1 MATILTGCKN
11 REKQR
16 SFKIT
21 FLRVRPR
28 FRYLCEKIIM
38 AWTQYIIPILL
49 STFTG
54 WITTWV
60 AIKLLFHPRKP
71 VNILG
76 LKLQGIFPKNQP
88 LIAQKLG
95 QVVSK
100 ELLSF
105 AEIEEKVTNPDNL
118 IKLRPEIEKH
128 IDAFLKEKLK
138 ETFPMLSMFMGEKT
152 INQLKAAFLME
163 LESLFPVL
171 MKSYMVK
178 LEEDLDLE
186 KIVTEKVAGFSSDKL
201 EDILDQITKKE
212 FKFLELVGAVFGL
225 LIGLIQVLFQVL
237 TH

>member
-1 MATILTGCKN
+1 MT
-11 REKQR
+11 
-16 SFKIT
+16 
-21 FLRVRPR
+21 
-28 FRYLCEKIIM
+28 
-38 AWTQYIIPILL
+38 WTQYIIPVLL

-54 WITTWV
+54 WITTWI
-60 AIKLLFHPRKP
+60 AIKFLFHPRKQ
-71 VNILG
+71 VKILG

-118 IKLRPEIEKH
+118 KKLRPEIEKH

-152 INQLKAAFLME
+152 INQLKGAFLME

-212 FKFLELVGAVFGL
+212 FKFLELIGAIFGF
-225 LIGLIQVLFQVL
+225 LIGIIQILIQVL